1 MLPIINVEH
10 LGKRYRI
17 GSRQPY
23 HTLRENLMLTMT
35 APARW
40 ARSLLAPRGE
50 RVARGEY
57 VLALDDVSFAV
68 QPGEVLGI
76 VGRNGAGKS
85 TLLKILSR
93 ITEPSTGRADLYGR
107 VGSLLE
113 IGTGFHPEL
122 SGRDNV
128 YLSGAILGMRRAE
141 IARKF
146 DEIVA
151 FAEVER
157 FIDTPVKHYS
167 SGMYVRLAF
176 GVAAHLEPEILL
188 VDEVLAVGD
197 AAFQKRCLGK
207 MGDVARA
214 GRTVLFVS
222 HNMASIESLCGSCMI
237 IKGGRID
244 AIGAPAEMVAR
255 YMTSELMRDRG
266 GRDLTIHPGRTSFST
281 PLMTSVKLTSHLE
294 GAANMGGALAVA
306 TTFTAPRP
314 LRPILAVTIKTAHGA
329 PIFGVSNRWTRQGF
343 TGPAL
348 AAGTITCAF
357 PRLPLMPGTYML
369 DLYFGDFGDQ
379 TRDLDVVLDA
389 VALEVFPTDVYGTGL
404 LPRAMDGPVFCD
416 AEWRVSGDDVS
427 SAATTVPRDPGER
440 LDRR

>member
-1 MLPIINVEH
+1 MRPIIKVEN

-23 HTLRENLMLTMT
+23 YTLRESLMRTLA

-40 ARSLLAPRGE
+40 MKSPARRDQAAASS
-50 RVARGEY
+50 ARGEY
-57 VLALDDVSFAV
+57 VDALAGVSFEV

-93 ITEPSTGRADLYGR
+93 ITEPTSGRAELYGR

-122 SGRDNV
+122 SGRDNL
-128 YLSGAILGMRRAE
+128 YLSGAILGMRRSE

-146 DEIVA
+146 DAIVA

-188 VDEVLAVGD
+188 IDEVLAVGD
-197 AAFQKRCLGK
+197 ASFQKRCLGK
-207 MGDVARA
+207 MGEVARA
-214 GRTVLFVS
+214 GRTVVFVS
-222 HNMASIESLCGSCMI
+222 HNMAAIESLCNSCLI
-237 IKGGRID
+237 IKGGRAE
-244 AIGAPAEMVAR
+244 AIGSPTEMVSR
-255 YMTSELMRDRG
+255 YMTSELVDRG
-266 GRDLTIHPGRTSFST
+266 GVRDLTSHPGRSNRST
-281 PLMTSVKLTSHLE
+281 PLLTSVKLVAQAE
-294 GAANMGGALAVA
+294 GSAKMGAALAVQA
-306 TTFTAPRP
+306 SFAAPHAI
-314 LRPILAVTIKTAHGA
+314 RPIFAVTVKSAHGA
-329 PIFGVSNRWTRQGF
+329 PLFGVSNRWTRQGF
-343 TGPAL
+343 SGPAL
-348 AAGTITCAF
+348 ASGTITCNF

-369 DLYFGDFGDQ
+369 DLYFGDFADQ
-379 TRDLDVVLDA
+379 TRDLDVIIDA
-389 VALEVFPTDVYGTGL
+389 VALEVFPADIYGTGL

-416 AEWRVSGDDVS
+416 AEWSVTS
-427 SAATTVPRDPGER
+427 
-440 LDRR
+440 DRFVN

>member
-1 MLPIINVEH
+1 MRPIIKVEN

-23 HTLRENLMLTMT
+23 HTLRESLMETIT

-40 ARSLLAPRGE
+40 VRRAAMSSGRQAASKPQ
-50 RVARGEY
+50 GEY
-57 VLALDDVSFAV
+57 VDALNEVSFEV
-68 QPGEVLGI
+68 QPGDVLGI
-76 VGRNGAGKS
+76 IGRNGAGKS

-93 ITEPSTGRADLYGR
+93 ITEPTTGQAELYGR

-113 IGTGFHPEL
+113 VGTGFHPEL

-151 FAEVER
+151 FAEVDR

-207 MGDVARA
+207 MGDVART
-214 GRTVLFVS
+214 GRTVIFVS
-222 HNMASIESLCGSCMI
+222 HNMASIEALCSSCMI
-237 IKGGRID
+237 IKGGQLD
-244 AIGAPAEMVAR
+244 AIGAPDEMVSR
-255 YMTSELMRDRG
+255 YMTSEIIRDQG
-266 GRDLTIHPGRTSFST
+266 TRDLRKHPGRSSIST
-281 PLMTSVKLTSHLE
+281 PLMTSVALSSSE
-294 GAANMGGALAVA
+294 AGAVRIAAPLSVEA
-306 TTFTAPRP
+306 TFAAPHP
-314 LRPILAVTIKTAHGA
+314 VRPILAVTIKSAHGA

-343 TGPAL
+343 DGPAL
-348 AAGTITCAF
+348 AKGKITCRF
-357 PRLPLMPGTYML
+357 PRLPLMPGTYLL
-369 DLYFGDFGDQ
+369 DLYFGDFADQ
-379 TRDLDVVLDA
+379 TRDLDVIIDA
-389 VALEVFPTDVYGTGL
+389 VTLEVFPADVYGTGL
-404 LPRAMDGPVFCD
+404 LPRAMDGPVFSD
-416 AEWRVSGDDVS
+416 AEWIVS
-427 SAATTVPRDPGER
+427 SEGDAS
-440 LDRR
+440 

>member
-1 MLPIINVEH
+1 MRPIIKVEN

-23 HTLRENLMLTMT
+23 HTLRESLMQTVT
-35 APARW
+35 APMRW
-40 ARSLLAPRGE
+40 ARRSLTPQGQRSAPTS
-50 RVARGEY
+50 RGEY
-57 VLALDDVSFAV
+57 VDALKGVSFEV

-76 VGRNGAGKS
+76 IGRNGAGKS

-93 ITEPSTGRADLYGR
+93 ITEPSTGQAALYGR

-113 IGTGFHPEL
+113 VGTGFHPEL

-151 FAEVER
+151 FAEVDR

-176 GVAAHLEPEILL
+176 GVAAHLDPEILL

-207 MGDVARA
+207 MGDVART
-214 GRTVLFVS
+214 GRTVIFVS
-222 HNMASIESLCGSCMI
+222 HNMASIESLCNSCMI
-237 IKGGRID
+237 IRGGRLE
-244 AIGAPAEMVAR
+244 AMGVPAEMVSR
-255 YMTSELMRDRG
+255 YMTSAIVRDQG
-266 GRDLTIHPGRTSFST
+266 VSDLRSHPGRTSIST
-281 PLMTSVKLTSHLE
+281 PLMTSVTVSSRGS
-294 GAANMGGALAVA
+294 GAARMAAPLSVQA
-306 TTFTAPRP
+306 TFAAQRP
-314 LRPILAVTIKTAHGA
+314 VRPILAVTIKTAHGA
-329 PIFGVSNRWTRQGF
+329 PVLGVSNRWTRQGF
-343 TGPAL
+343 GGPTL
-348 AAGTITCAF
+348 AEGTITCRF
-357 PRLPLMPGTYML
+357 PRLPLMPGTYLL
-369 DLYFGDFGDQ
+369 DLYFGDFADQ
-379 TRDLDVVLDA
+379 TRDLDVIIDA
-389 VALEVFPTDVYGTGL
+389 ITLEVFPSDIYGTGL

-416 AEWRVSGDDVS
+416 AEWNVTSH
-427 SAATTVPRDPGER
+427 GER
-440 LDRR
+440 S